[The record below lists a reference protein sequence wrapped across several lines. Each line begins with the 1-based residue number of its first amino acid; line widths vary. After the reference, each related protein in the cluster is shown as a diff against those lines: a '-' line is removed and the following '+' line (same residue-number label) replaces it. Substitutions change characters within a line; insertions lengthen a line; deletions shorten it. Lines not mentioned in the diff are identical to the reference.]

1 MNPRK
6 QCLEELKK
14 LGFIPER
21 GTKHDRF
28 WNKELNY
35 KITVSRSSTFD
46 EDDMIMILQEV
57 RREMKRQGK

>member
-6 QCLEELKK
+6 LCLEELKK
-14 LGFIPER
+14 LGFIPEK

-35 KITVSRSSTFD
+35 KITVSRSSDFD
-46 EDDMIMILQEV
+46 EDDMRMILQEV